1 MAQLNII
8 TRDPATLTPRDNNA
22 RTHSAR
28 QIKQIA
34 NSIEAFGFTNPI
46 LIDDSN
52 KVIAGHGRLAA
63 AQLLGLETVPTIRL
77 ENLSRAE
84 IRAYVIADNKLAENA
99 GWDSEILAIEL
110 QDLMALDLDFDVSLT
125 GFEMPEIDLLIS
137 GLGGEDEVQDEDIIP
152 AAPAKGLAVTRPG
165 DLWVMGDHRL
175 LCGDALKAESY
186 KKLLGGEQAQMVFID
201 PPYNVRIDGHVSGKG
216 AVKHKDFA
224 MACSEMSQSEF
235 TRFLH
240 TAFTHL
246 AAHST
251 DGAIH
256 YVCMDWRHMG
266 EVLEAGN
273 AAYTAFKNLCVWAK
287 TNGGM
292 GSLYRSQHELVFVF
306 KSGARKHIN
315 NVNLGKYGRNRTNL
329 WTYAG
334 QNSFGK
340 TRDADLTAHPTVKP
354 VRLIADALRDCSH
367 RNGLVL
373 DAFAGSGA
381 TLLAAHKTGRRGAG
395 LELDPHYC
403 DVIIERMRARVG
415 LEAVHEASGKT
426 FEKIQ
431 GERQTQV
438 ETVL

>member
-8 TRDPATLTPRDNNA
+8 TRDPATLKPRANNA

-34 NSIEAFGFTNPI
+34 ISIEAFGFTNPI

-77 ENLSRAE
+77 ENLSRAA
-84 IRAYVIADNKLAENA
+84 IRAYVIADNKLAANA
-99 GWDSEILAIEL
+99 GWDAEILAIEL
-110 QDLMALDLDFDVSLT
+110 QDLMTLDLDFDVSLT

-137 GLGGEDEVQDEDIIP
+137 GLGGEGEGDEEVIIP
-152 AAPAKGLAVTRPG
+152 AAPAKGHAVTRPG

-175 LCGDALKAESY
+175 LCGDALAPESY
-186 KKLLGGEQAQMVFID
+186 KKLLKGKKAQMVFID

-216 AVKHKDFA
+216 A
-224 MACSEMSQSEF
+224 
-235 TRFLH
+235 L
-240 TAFTHL
+240 
-246 AAHST
+246 
-251 DGAIH
+251 
-256 YVCMDWRHMG
+256 
-266 EVLEAGN
+266 
-273 AAYTAFKNLCVWAK
+273 AYTDLKNLCVWAK

-306 KSGARKHIN
+306 KSGTGKHIN
-315 NVNLGKYGRNRTNL
+315 NVELGKYGRNRTNL

-340 TRDADLTAHPTVKP
+340 MRDAD
-354 VRLIADALRDCSH
+354 
-367 RNGLVL
+367 
-373 DAFAGSGA
+373 
-381 TLLAAHKTGRRGAG
+381 LAAHKTGRKGAG

-403 DVIIERMRARVG
+403 DVIIERMRQRAG
-415 LEAVHEASGKT
+415 LDAVHEATGKT
-426 FEKIQ
+426 FEEIK

-438 ETVL
+438 ETVI